1 MMMVVAEDERRFRQ
15 LGSTLNHL
23 RSITSAEVMAAFS
36 RPRRRAILFLLPS
49 LLSLSLSS
57 LVRLLSS
64 RRVFGAVLYNSAC
77 PFVHVPTTIASGVS
91 LGERCPSLPET
102 ARHLKHV

>member
-49 LLSLSLSS
+49 LLSLSLSRPLS
-57 LVRLLSS
+57 VCSRLAASSAPFYITRPVLLSTFQPPLHPGCRWGS
-64 RRVFGAVLYNSAC
+64 AVQVC
-77 PFVHVPTTIASGVS
+77 PRLHAI
-91 LGERCPSLPET
+91 
-102 ARHLKHV
+102 